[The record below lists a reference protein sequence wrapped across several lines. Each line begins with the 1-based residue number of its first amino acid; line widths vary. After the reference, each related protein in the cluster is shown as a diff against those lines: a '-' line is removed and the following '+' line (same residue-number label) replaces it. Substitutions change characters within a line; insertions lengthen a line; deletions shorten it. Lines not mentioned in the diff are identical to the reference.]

1 MLRLFSAVNLP
12 GCIFFGKLQQLA
24 LRKNDCDNACHSIG
38 PISTGAEW
46 GGAGSVVG
54 RSPPQMAGNFKKIQ
68 VGEIL

>member
-46 GGAGSVVG
+46 GGGCWQCSREVSPTNG
-54 RSPPQMAGNFKKIQ
+54 RKFQENPGW
-68 VGEIL
+68 